1 MYKSRPTHDQ
11 CKRMKWMWSIVI
23 YRRYDENILIIFIVV
38 VVAFECDI
46 FWRLMFLTIRQ
57 VCIANPRTKKNL
69 RKQIQIWFEIACS
82 ESELFSFFLFLFSC
96 HVVHNNHK
104 AFNTYF
110 SSLSE
115 HKKKKKLATTQNYED
130 KV

>member
-82 ESELFSFFLFLFSC
+82 ESELFSFFCFYFHVMLCITTTKHSIHIFL
-96 HVVHNNHK
+96 
-104 AFNTYF
+104 
-110 SSLSE
+110 LSQST
-115 HKKKKKLATTQNYED
+115 KKKKKIGNYT
-130 KV
+130 KLWG